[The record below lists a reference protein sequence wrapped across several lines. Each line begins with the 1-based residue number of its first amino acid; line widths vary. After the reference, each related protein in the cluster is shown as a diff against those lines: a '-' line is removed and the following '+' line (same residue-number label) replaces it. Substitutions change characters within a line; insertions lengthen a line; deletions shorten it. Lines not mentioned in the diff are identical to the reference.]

1 MKLKKVLAP
10 AALLIAL
17 LMTAHV
23 MAGSE
28 FLFDGYA
35 VYSPAPDQ
43 VGATMDVYGILS
55 TVGGVPTPIALDMD
69 NFEYTVH
76 VADMA
81 IATYDEFPAIPPIIG
96 PRKVLTFAGGM
107 LRIYADAIVGG
118 TAADFAAPGTFTDGE
133 PILFAGVK
141 DNWTLNLMDGSITPD
156 GVYTGSGAGF
166 CDFIGGTQLD
176 AITVAEYYLD
186 DWNFLGLDIS
196 DDNPP
201 ATPVPAGYD
210 RSFKVKLTPPNDP
223 TPTVE
228 TTWGKIK
235 ELYR

>member
-133 PILFAGVK
+133 LILAATVHDGWRMQLADPFGMTFAG
-141 DNWTLNLMDGSITPD
+141 S
-156 GVYTGSGAGF
+156 GVGF
-166 CDFIGGTQLD
+166 CDFYGGSNLAD
-176 AITVAEYYLD
+176 LIEYGGQP
-186 DWNFLGLDIS
+186 FLENWTFAGTGIS
-196 DDNPP
+196 DPSFFV
-201 ATPVPAGYD
+201 TVPDGYD
-210 RSFKVKLTPPNDP
+210 RIFGVKLVYPEPVP
-223 TPTVE
+223 TTGSS
-228 TTWGKIK
+228 WGGVKA
-235 ELYR
+235 LFD